1 MVKIPLTSEQIIRLL
16 EWRDAHNELVR
27 AVVIPFPECSI
38 LSENGMKI
46 RAKQDEALKSVYH
59 FTMTDTKANEVKGRF
74 AYATQT
80 GYVWMGSPKLSH
92 DDTQTAITVWATVS
106 AYVVNFQPEVIEKDQ
121 ETQTAHPMT
130 RRAAANKLADRVVY
144 LNPIVYS
151 SIQEIP
157 AKRKYT
163 PCENAF
169 SVRGHYRH
177 YKSGKV
183 VYVQP
188 YEKNAGK
195 EKDKRNK
202 VLKIGEV

>member
-16 EWRDAHNELVR
+16 EWRDGNKELVR
-27 AVVIPFPECSI
+27 AAVIPFPECSI

-46 RAKQDEALKSVYH
+46 RAKQDEALDSVYH
-59 FTMTDTKANEVKGRF
+59 ITVTDTKAHEVKGRF
-74 AYATQT
+74 TYATQT

-92 DDTQTAITVWATVS
+92 DDTQTAITIWGTVS

-121 ETQTAHPMT
+121 ETQTAHPRT
-130 RRAAANKLADRVVY
+130 RRAAANKPADRVVY
-144 LNPIVYS
+144 LKPIVYS
-151 SIQEIP
+151 SSQESP
-157 AKRKYT
+157 VKRKYT

-188 YEKNAGK
+188 YEKNTGK

>member
-1 MVKIPLTSEQIIRLL
+1 MVKIPLTTEQITRLL
-16 EWRDAHNELVR
+16 QWRDAHKELVR

-38 LSENGMKI
+38 LCENGIKI
-46 RAKQDEALKSVYH
+46 RVKQDDTIKSVYH
-59 FTMTDTKANEVKGRF
+59 FTATNTQTRQVDGRF
-74 AYATQT
+74 SYSIKS
-80 GYVWMGSPKLSH
+80 GIVINDFPVLSH
-92 DDTQTAITVWATVS
+92 EDKESTITIWATVS

-130 RRAAANKLADRVVY
+130 RRAAANKPADRVVY
-144 LNPIVYS
+144 LKPIVYS
-151 SIQEIP
+151 SSKESP
-157 AKRKYT
+157 VKRKYT
-163 PCENAF
+163 PCENVF

-183 VYVQP
+183 VYVRP
-188 YEKNAGK
+188 YEKNTGK

>member
-1 MVKIPLTSEQIIRLL
+1 MVKIPLTTEQITRLL
-16 EWRDAHNELVR
+16 QWRDAHKELVR

-46 RAKQDEALKSVYH
+46 RVKQDEALDSVYH
-59 FTMTDTKANEVKGRF
+59 FTVTDTKAHEVKGRF
-74 AYATQT
+74 TYATQT
-80 GYVWMGSPKLSH
+80 GCVWMGSPKLSH
-92 DDTQTAITVWATVS
+92 DDTQTAITIWGTVS

-121 ETQTAHPMT
+121 ETQTAHPRT
-130 RRAAANKLADRVVY
+130 RRSAANKPADRVVY
-144 LNPIVYS
+144 LKPIVYS
-151 SIQEIP
+151 SSQESP

-183 VYVQP
+183 VYVRP
-188 YEKNAGK
+188 YEKNTGK

>member
-1 MVKIPLTSEQIIRLL
+1 MVKIPLTTEQITRLL
-16 EWRDAHNELVR
+16 QWRDAHKELVR

-38 LSENGMKI
+38 LCENGIKI
-46 RAKQDEALKSVYH
+46 RVKQDNTIKSLYH
-59 FTMTDTKANEVKGRF
+59 FTATNTQTRQVDGRF
-74 AYATQT
+74 SYSIKS
-80 GYVWMGSPKLSH
+80 GIVINDFPVLSH
-92 DDTQTAITVWATVS
+92 EDKESTITIWATVS

-121 ETQTAHPMT
+121 ETQTAHPRT
-130 RRAAANKLADRVVY
+130 RRAAANKPADRVIY

-151 SIQEIP
+151 SSQESP

-183 VYVQP
+183 VYVRP
-188 YEKNAGK
+188 YEKNTGK